1 MGEFL
6 YRNGIDFTAP
16 GFLRIATA
24 PGLPAGEPTAP
35 GGQVSAGRPLAMF
48 SGGKDSLALTH
59 ALKDGPVDFFLY
71 NPTQSQRALA
81 RSLADGGRITEVHQS
96 VLPELLAMNDS
107 GEFLNGHTPY
117 SAYLALAATLTGYLR
132 GNDMI
137 VAGNSRSDDEPNVS
151 QYLGRPEA
159 GHYLLPPHQAAW
171 IPTALRH
178 KTTLNAGAQTLAVLF
193 EPGLVPMGKDRVRI
207 IAVSALLREM
217 MLYSA
222 RWPISRTE
230 SGAEADSFFQA
241 LGYVVAD
248 ALDDEMPLN
257 LPVPADPVVAAAT
270 DYTRAHLDRVTVS
283 DVTRA
288 VGVSERTLRRIFHA
302 HLGMSW
308 RSYLLRARVLRSMA
322 MLVQPDRTVLEVSIA
337 VGFDDAGAFARSF
350 ARHCGETPSAYK
362 RRVGC

>member
-1 MGEFL
+1 M
-6 YRNGIDFTAP
+6 
-16 GFLRIATA
+16 
-24 PGLPAGEPTAP
+24 
-35 GGQVSAGRPLAMF
+35 V
-48 SGGKDSLALTH
+48 
-59 ALKDGPVDFFLY
+59 
-71 NPTQSQRALA
+71 
-81 RSLADGGRITEVHQS
+81 EV
-96 VLPELLAMNDS
+96 E
-107 GEFLNGHTPY
+107 T
-117 SAYLALAATLTGYLR
+117 
-132 GNDMI
+132 
-137 VAGNSRSDDEPNVS
+137 
-151 QYLGRPEA
+151 EA

-171 IPTALRH
+171 IPAALHH
-178 KTTLNAGAQTLAVLF
+178 KTTLNAGVQTLAVLF
-193 EPGLVPMGKDRVRI
+193 EPSLVPMGGDRVRI

-322 MLVQPDRTVLEVSIA
+322 MLAQPDRTVLEVSIA

-350 ARHCGETPSAYK
+350 ARHCGETPSSYK
-362 RRVGC
+362 RRISRAP

>member
-1 MGEFL
+1 MTVPADSAKDQVRTATTGLVDLREDSRWAAGSHL
-6 YRNGIDFTAP
+6 Y
-16 GFLRIATA
+16 
-24 PGLPAGEPTAP
+24 
-35 GGQVSAGRPLAMF
+35 
-48 SGGKDSLALTH
+48 
-59 ALKDGPVDFFLY
+59 
-71 NPTQSQRALA
+71 
-81 RSLADGGRITEVHQS
+81 DGGEQLVTGWHFHDVHEIEYACRGMVEV
-96 VLPELLAMNDS
+96 E
-107 GEFLNGHTPY
+107 T
-117 SAYLALAATLTGYLR
+117 
-132 GNDMI
+132 
-137 VAGNSRSDDEPNVS
+137 
-151 QYLGRPEA
+151 EA

-171 IPTALRH
+171 IPAALHH
-178 KTTLNAGAQTLAVLF
+178 KTTLNAGVQTLAVLF
-193 EPGLVPMGKDRVRI
+193 EPSLVPMGGDRVRI

-322 MLVQPDRTVLEVSIA
+322 MLAQPDRTVLEVSIA

-350 ARHCGETPSAYK
+350 ARHCGETPSSYK
-362 RRVGC
+362 RRISRAP

>member
-1 MGEFL
+1 MSVPA
-6 YRNGIDFTAP
+6 DSAKDQVQTATT
-16 GFLRIATA
+16 GLVNLRENSRW
-24 PGLPAGEPTAP
+24 AG
-35 GGQVSAGRPLAMF
+35 G
-48 SGGKDSLALTH
+48 SLR
-59 ALKDGPVDFFLY
+59 Y
-71 NPTQSQRALA
+71 
-81 RSLADGGRITEVHQS
+81 DGGEQLITGWHLHDVHEV
-96 VLPELLAMNDS
+96 EYAC
-107 GEFLNGHTPY
+107 
-117 SAYLALAATLTGYLR
+117 R
-132 GNDMI
+132 GI
-137 VAGNSRSDDEPNVS
+137 VEVET
-151 QYLGRPEA
+151 EA

-171 IPTALRH
+171 IPAGLYH

-193 EPGLVPMGKDRVRI
+193 EPGLVPMAGDRIRI

-230 SGAEADSFFQA
+230 SGVEAESFFQT
-241 LGYVVAD
+241 LGHVVAE

-257 LPVPADPVVAAAT
+257 LPVPADPVAAAVT

-288 VGVSERTLRRIFHA
+288 VGVSERTLRRIFST

-322 MLVQPDRTVLEVSIA
+322 MLAQPDRSILEVSIA
-337 VGFDDAGAFARSF
+337 VGFEDAGAFARSF

-362 RRVGC
+362 RRISGAP

>member
-1 MGEFL
+1 MTVPADSAKDQVRTATTGLVDLREDSRWAAGSHL
-6 YRNGIDFTAP
+6 Y
-16 GFLRIATA
+16 
-24 PGLPAGEPTAP
+24 
-35 GGQVSAGRPLAMF
+35 
-48 SGGKDSLALTH
+48 
-59 ALKDGPVDFFLY
+59 
-71 NPTQSQRALA
+71 
-81 RSLADGGRITEVHQS
+81 DGGEQLVTGWHFHDVHEIEYACRGMVEV
-96 VLPELLAMNDS
+96 E
-107 GEFLNGHTPY
+107 T
-117 SAYLALAATLTGYLR
+117 
-132 GNDMI
+132 
-137 VAGNSRSDDEPNVS
+137 
-151 QYLGRPEA
+151 EA

-171 IPTALRH
+171 IPAALHH
-178 KTTLNAGAQTLAVLF
+178 KTTLNAGVQTLAVLF
-193 EPGLVPMGKDRVRI
+193 EPSLVPMGGDRVRI

-241 LGYVVAD
+241 LAYVVAE
-248 ALDDEMPLN
+248 ALDEEMPLN
-257 LPVPADPVVAAAT
+257 LPVPADPVVAAVT

-322 MLVQPDRTVLEVSIA
+322 MLAQPDRTVLEVSIA

-350 ARHCGETPSAYK
+350 ARHCGETPSSYK
-362 RRVGC
+362 RRISRAP